1 MLHMRNRYPS
11 ANIVA
16 ILLLLASHRHMATNQ
31 ICLQH
36 KEAQFKMQQGAPQS
50 LEKETSNILIFKF
63 WPPLTTCQPGIAWK
77 PPAST
82 LAHRLAV
89 IHPDIRMRWPEGLG
103 AKPAPS
109 TADARTGTPA
119 CAPHPANGVRK
130 DQQHWLSQASESPQT
145 LDLFVGRAKVL
156 GRTSPRCCR
165 PQPNRITLFELLIR
179 LQMLVKSLKNIPP
192 IRLATIRNP
201 QRPNKKDQKGI

>member
-11 ANIVA
+11 ENIVA

-36 KEAQFKMQQGAPQS
+36 KEAQFKMQEGAPHS
-50 LEKETSNILIFKF
+50 LEKETSNSLIFKC

-103 AKPAPS
+103 AKPVPS
-109 TADARTGTPA
+109 TADVRTAPQH
-119 CAPHPANGVRK
+119 APHTRPTVCEKTSNTGYRKQANRHRLWIYSWVGQRCLAEPAQDVADHN
-130 DQQHWLSQASESPQT
+130 QIESLS
-145 LDLFVGRAKVL
+145 LN
-156 GRTSPRCCR
+156 C
-165 PQPNRITLFELLIR
+165 
-179 LQMLVKSLKNIPP
+179 
-192 IRLATIRNP
+192 
-201 QRPNKKDQKGI
+201 